1 MALRCG
7 LVGDVE
13 VFDRFRVFLRSTLGV
28 SSVMGLGPF
37 AEFGV
42 PCGRASVAWHG
53 SIPGILSCATMAV
66 ALSAMNDKGQAL
78 TARSRVAGRQD
89 RSLIFVY

>member
-13 VFDRFRVFLRSTLGV
+13 VFDRFRVFLTSTLGV

-37 AEFGV
+37 AEFAV
-42 PCGRASVAWHG
+42 PLRECCPARLDPGNPQLCDHGRCFVCHG
-53 SIPGILSCATMAV
+53 
-66 ALSAMNDKGQAL
+66 
-78 TARSRVAGRQD
+78 
-89 RSLIFVY
+89 

>member
-37 AEFGV
+37 AEFAV
-42 PCGRASVAWHG
+42 PCDCASVARRG
-53 SIPGILSCATMAV
+53 SIPEILSCATMAD
-66 ALSAMNDKGQAL
+66 ALSAMDDRDQIADCR
-78 TARSRVAGRQD
+78 RSGPIAYFH
-89 RSLIFVY
+89 LL